1 MTEWVD
7 SDEDTFAKIFDKL
20 SNEIVPMAK
29 AILPE
34 PTYIQELYLFNELE
48 SLNERIE
55 ILMHKNYA

>member
-1 MTEWVD
+1 MN
-7 SDEDTFAKIFDKL
+7 DEDTFAKIFDKL
-20 SNEIVPMAK
+20 TNEIVPMAK

-34 PTYIQELYLFNELE
+34 PTYMQELYLFNELE